1 MPHYGQLVI
10 GPPGSGKTTYCS
22 GMSAFLNVVGRPCA
36 VVNLDPANDDLRY
49 DCSVD
54 VSELVALEEVMEQLG
69 LGPNGGLVYSMEFLA
84 KNIEWLMDQLTRP
97 GGPLDP
103 NAKDD
108 QYLLF
113 DCPGQVELFTHNS
126 ALKDIIKVLAD
137 RLDLR
142 LVAVHLVDSH
152 HCTDAATYISA
163 TMLSLS
169 TMLQLELPHINV
181 LSKIDNLERYGTLAF
196 NGSFYSNAVELDRL
210 VPYVGSQPMREEE
223 QEEEE
228 EEEQQEQE
236 QEQEEQAEQSKT
248 REEAAREEQ
257 HTDTRAAGALGLK
270 RYQKLNGLM
279 CDLVQQFSMVSF
291 MTLNVMD
298 PLSMQTLLKATDTAI
313 AYVQKAKERKA
324 TVTGTT
330 YLDQFR
336 QMVPEGAATTLGQR
350 QTST

>member
-1 MPHYGQLVI
+1 
-10 GPPGSGKTTYCS
+10 
-22 GMSAFLNVVGRPCA
+22 
-36 VVNLDPANDDLRY
+36 
-49 DCSVD
+49 
-54 VSELVALEEVMEQLG
+54 MEQLG

-84 KNIEWLMDQLTRP
+84 KNIDWLVEKLTKP
-97 GGPLDP
+97 GGPLDK

-108 QYLLF
+108 HYLLF

-126 ALKDIIKVLAD
+126 ALKDIIEILAD

-142 LVAVHLVDSH
+142 MVAVHLVDSH

-196 NGSFYSNAVELDRL
+196 NREFYSEAVQLDML

-223 QEEEE
+223 RGTGVEVKSEGE
-228 EEEQQEQE
+228 
-236 QEQEEQAEQSKT
+236 KR
-248 REEAAREEQ
+248 RENVKSSS
-257 HTDTRAAGALGLK
+257 TTTNAGVLGLAK
-270 RYQKLNGLM
+270 YQKLNELM

-298 PLSMQTLLKATDTAI
+298 PQSMETLLKAADQAI
-313 AYVQKAKERKA
+313 AYVQKSKERKS

-330 YLDQFR
+330 YLDQFKS
-336 QMVPEGAATTLGQR
+336 MVPEGGETLSGGRSGQ
-350 QTST
+350 

>member
-1 MPHYGQLVI
+1 
-10 GPPGSGKTTYCS
+10 
-22 GMSAFLNVVGRPCA
+22 MSAFLNVVGRPCA

-210 VPYVGSQPMREEE
+210 VPYVGTQPMR
-223 QEEEE
+223 EEE
-228 EEEQQEQE
+228 EEEQQEQV
-236 QEQEEQAEQSKT
+236 EQSKA
-248 REEAAREEQ
+248 RGEAEREEQ
-257 HTDTRAAGALGLK
+257 HKDTLAAGALGLK

>member
-22 GMSAFLNVVGRPCA
+22 GMSAFLNVVGRPCS
-36 VVNLDPANDDLRY
+36 VINLDPANDDLRY

-54 VSELVALEEVMEQLG
+54 VSELVSLEEVMEQLG

-84 KNIEWLMDQLTRP
+84 KNIDWLVEKLTQT
-97 GGPLDP
+97 GGPLDK

-108 QYLLF
+108 HYLLF

-126 ALKDIIKVLAD
+126 ALKEIVQILAD
-137 RLDLR
+137 KLDLR
-142 LVAVHLVDSH
+142 MVAVHLVDSH

-196 NGSFYSNAVELDRL
+196 NHSFYSEATELDML
-210 VPYVGSQPMREEE
+210 VPFVGSQPMREDENGNADDVYDETDPTDANSGKGSEGSEE
-223 QEEEE
+223 GKGNQGN
-228 EEEQQEQE
+228 
-236 QEQEEQAEQSKT
+236 
-248 REEAAREEQ
+248 
-257 HTDTRAAGALGLK
+257 DTIDQPEMKGVLGLAK
-270 RYQKLNGLM
+270 YQKLNGLM
-279 CDLVQQFSMVSF
+279 CDLVSQFSMVTF

-298 PLSMQTLLKATDTAI
+298 PNSMEDLLKASDKAI
-313 AYVQKAKERKA
+313 SYTQKAKERKS

-336 QMVPEGAATTLGQR
+336 SMAPASSPTLSER
-350 QTST
+350 TV